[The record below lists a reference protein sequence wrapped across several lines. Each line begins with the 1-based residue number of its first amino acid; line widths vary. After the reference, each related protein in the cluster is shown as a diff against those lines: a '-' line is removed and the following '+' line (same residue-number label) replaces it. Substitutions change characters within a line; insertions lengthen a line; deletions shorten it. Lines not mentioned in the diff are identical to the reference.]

1 MNLILLAFFM
11 AMIRNTLTENFP
23 TDETFY
29 SIIKET
35 FVKLGMF
42 TSVSEGVYQA

>member
-1 MNLILLAFFM
+1 MNLIVLAFCM
-11 AMIRNTLTENFP
+11 VMNTLTENLK

-29 SIIKET
+29 SIIKGT

-42 TSVSEGVYQA
+42 ASVSEGVYQA